1 MPTISSPPSA
11 VPTTAPTTINYR
23 LADFSVAAPAELA
36 EAAFTGTGLKVEH
49 LVVNLTVPA
58 TERVKVTLRGGGR
71 SGGALRFYDED
82 PDNPGYALVS
92 DRGRAFITKSIPA
105 GDTILTLA
113 AGALRDR
120 VNNGQSVVQTITVS
134 LDSDD
139 PIYGRERNFVGSFA
153 VTVLDVDES
162 LIAVNKFLATTDP
175 VTSGAITAKAKEN
188 AAAFV
193 FTAALTSLPF
203 SAVRLEVKGDVD
215 AFASISVDGADGG
228 NRTVEPADWA
238 SAATYEFRVADDAVL
253 SGDRNYSVWFVARSD
268 DANYDG
274 RRSATMTCQV
284 IEDDVAFATVSGKAL
299 TVGAGIAVR
308 DLGFVVAFGGAHYDA
323 LVPA

>member
-1 MPTISSPPSA
+1 MRNERAPPRPAPSPQRDDVGGDLEEATNTSLNC
-11 VPTTAPTTINYR
+11 TTA
-23 LADFSVAAPAELA
+23 ASSGASDVSVDA
-36 EAAFTGTGLKVEH
+36 
-49 LVVNLTVPA
+49 
-58 TERVKVTLRGGGR
+58 RGGR
-71 SGGALRFYDED
+71 SGGALRVDDEG
-82 PDNPGYALVS
+82 PDNPGYALTS
-92 DRGRAFITKSIPA
+92 DAGRGSVAMWIPA

-188 AAAFV
+188 AATFV

-203 SAVRLEVKGDVD
+203 SAVRLEVEGDVD
-215 AFASISVDGADGG
+215 AFESISVDGADGACG
-228 NRTVEPADWA
+228 TGGACADAA
-238 SAATYEFRVADDAVL
+238 SAACASCRRRRA
-253 SGDRNYSVWFVARSD
+253 ARRWSRLCC
-268 DANYDG
+268 A
-274 RRSATMTCQV
+274 RRRAPTGAKGSSSMRSHPVGSPRASASSRAIDC
-284 IEDDVAFATVSGKAL
+284 
-299 TVGAGIAVR
+299 
-308 DLGFVVAFGGAHYDA
+308 
-323 LVPA
+323 